1 MAGFKNVAGAPP
13 RPLALGYK
21 GGVTGGMDGA
31 PPDGEEPFEAQGAFD
46 DDEDPAPVGTFLGA
60 LGQLVAAALVV
71 LAVLA
76 LFIAGAVV
84 FRWVFH

>member
-1 MAGFKNVAGAPP
+1 MLAETTPHP
-13 RPLALGYK
+13 HALGYK
-21 GGVTGGMDGA
+21 GGVTRGMNGA
-31 PPDGEEPFEAQGAFD
+31 PPDVEGPFEPQDGVD
-46 DDEDPAPVGTFLGA
+46 DDEDAAPVGTFLGA
-60 LGQLVAAALVV
+60 LGQLLAAALVV